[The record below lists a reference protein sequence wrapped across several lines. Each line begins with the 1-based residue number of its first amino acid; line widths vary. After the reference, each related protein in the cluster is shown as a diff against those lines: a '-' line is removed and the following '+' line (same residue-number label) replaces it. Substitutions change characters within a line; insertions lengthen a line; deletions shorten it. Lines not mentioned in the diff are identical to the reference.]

1 MYDLPTDHHWGSPA
15 IQRIGPEKQQRRN
28 SLHKVVIIVFGKYHG
43 AHDARS
49 EKEFRGAA
57 LLDFDE
63 DYEDRL
69 GELSLQCEMC
79 GPDLELYQRRR

>member
-1 MYDLPTDHHWGSPA
+1 M
-15 IQRIGPEKQQRRN
+15 I
-28 SLHKVVIIVFGKYHG
+28 KVFDTYHMAHA
-43 AHDARS
+43 AHD
-49 EKEFRGAA
+49 EKEFRGAG

-69 GELSLQCEMC
+69 GELSLQCEAC